1 MWIDIGAPEL
11 AELKHWVDR
20 KYAQLITQR
29 KWKGKRQSMASLLND
44 LLLLDEMPLAT
55 LETAVLRETD
65 HTDYAIR
72 TLVFQSQNGVFLPAN
87 LYIPKGVGPFPAILN
102 SHGHWD
108 GGKAGDIVQQM
119 AQRMVRAGYVVLCID
134 AWGGGERG
142 SQQKEEYHGG
152 NLGAALFDV
161 GTSLLAVQL
170 LDNKQ
175 AINLLCS
182 LPFVDTSR
190 IGAVGASG
198 GGNQT
203 LWITAYDERI
213 KAAVPVVS
221 VGTFEGYLL
230 QRNCVCEL
238 LPNGLAV
245 LEAKDLL
252 SRIAPRCV
260 HILSATREDI
270 PAFQPSQM
278 LRAYEEAHAEQVNK
292 FGNSYLSYKLFDEG
306 HDFSVAM
313 QAEALDFF
321 NEKFAWPSEGAADT
335 YSRNERATLNARI
348 PLEVHFTLAGTMDYV
363 QDRHEQMRAYL
374 MSKVELVEDV
384 LLTALHKSLNV
395 DDNLAID
402 HVEHTVSG
410 RAGWSKIILTT
421 SDEQNLHL
429 LTKEGTP
436 SLPTQLILP
445 AMGMASISE
454 EEMVSFTTYEGT
466 VVLMD
471 VFGVRAQQTVPMAAL
486 DEDLPAF
493 HSLARTLMW
502 LGETLVGRWV
512 SEIRLVVDFLREK
525 QSAVIQLIANR
536 ETTLAALCY
545 QALYRGAAQMK
556 LTELPLSL
564 MPQRT
569 DLATKPLNMAVH
581 IPGIISWGDVSML
594 RALIDIPVLIQQPID
609 SAGQAVHGK
618 QIDDL
623 ADWTSSLKN
632 KIRK

>member
-1 MWIDIGAPEL
+1 MWIDNGAPEL

-29 KWKGKRQSMASLLND
+29 EWEGKRQSMASLLND
-44 LLLLDEMPLAT
+44 LLLLDTMPLVP
-55 LETAVLRETD
+55 LETAVLRETE
-65 HTDYAIR
+65 HTDYDIR
-72 TLVFQSQNGVFLPAN
+72 TLVFQSQKGVFIPAN

-102 SHGHWD
+102 SHGHWA
-108 GGKAGDIVQQM
+108 GGKAGDIVQHT
-119 AQRMVRAGYVVLCID
+119 AQRMVSAGYVVLCID
-134 AWGGGERG
+134 AWGAGERG
-142 SQQKEEYHGG
+142 TQQIEEYHGG

-161 GTSLLAVQL
+161 GTSLLALQL
-170 LDNKQ
+170 IDNKQ
-175 AINLLCS
+175 AVNLLCS
-182 LPFVDTSR
+182 LPFVDENR
-190 IGAVGASG
+190 IGAIGASG

-203 LWITAYDERI
+203 LWITAYDKRI

-238 LPNGLAV
+238 LPNGLQI

-252 SRIAPRCV
+252 SGIGPRFV

-270 PAFQPSQM
+270 PAFQPAQM
-278 LRAYEEAHAEQVNK
+278 LRAYEEAHAEQVNE
-292 FGNSYLSYKLFDEG
+292 FGKSYLSYKLFDEE
-306 HDFSVAM
+306 HDFSAAM

-321 NEKFAWPSEGAADT
+321 NERFAWKGESANT
-335 YSRNERATLNARI
+335 YSLNERAMLNARTG
-348 PLEVHFTLAGTMDYV
+348 LAASWTLAGTLDYV

-374 MSKVELVEDV
+374 KSKVELVEDM
-384 LLTALHKSLNV
+384 LLTALHKSLTV
-395 DDNLAID
+395 DDNLAIN
-402 HVEHTVSG
+402 HVEHKVLG
-410 RAGWSKIILTT
+410 RAGWSKTILTT

-445 AMGMASISE
+445 AMGMATISE
-454 EEMVSFTTYEGT
+454 EEMMSFKNYEGT

-471 VFGVRAQQTVPMAAL
+471 VCGVRALQTAHMAAL

-512 SEIRLVVDFLREK
+512 SEIRLVMDFLHQRRS
-525 QSAVIQLIANR
+525 SAIQLIANR
-536 ETTLAALCY
+536 ETTLAALGY
-545 QALYRGAAQMK
+545 QALYRDAVQLQ

-564 MPQRT
+564 MPQV
-569 DLATKPLNMAVH
+569 LQAAINPLNMAVH

-594 RALIDIPVLIQQPID
+594 RALIDIPVVIQLPID
-609 SAGQAVHGK
+609 SAGQALSGK
-618 QIDDL
+618 QIEDL
-623 ADWTSSLKN
+623 AEWVSVLRN